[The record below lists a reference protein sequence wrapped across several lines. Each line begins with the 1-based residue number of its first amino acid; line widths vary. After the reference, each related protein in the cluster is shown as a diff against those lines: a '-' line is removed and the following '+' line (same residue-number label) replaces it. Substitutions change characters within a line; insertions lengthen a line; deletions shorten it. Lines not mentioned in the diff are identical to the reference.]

1 MIEDFCLEEYLARF
15 LIGISHLN
23 SEREAIILSVFL
35 STTKQNWCCI
45 HAPIRCMRY
54 HYARAIRVSGDL
66 QLSISSANLA
76 KLELHHAA

>member
-35 STTKQNWCCI
+35 LTTKQNWRCFQ
-45 HAPIRCMRY
+45 APVRFARGN
-54 HYARAIRVSGDL
+54 YASAIRVSGDL